1 MAMRGKY
8 KPLYLWAAVLLMISA
23 CSVASGFGVGTGGV
37 PKGALCPGHKAVG
50 KVTVVNWWEPIAAP
64 GLLKSAQDFNCDHPD
79 IAINISVNSSVGDD
93 SNGKLLA
100 AVAAHKPP
108 DVVMSW
114 DDVLA
119 GWATKGEIRPLDTP
133 ATANGVN
140 KADFIG
146 AAWKSAQWNG
156 KLYGI
161 PVDWDPD
168 AMLWYNKKLFKAAGL
183 DPNRPPRTWAELQKD
198 AAKIDLV
205 QHGKIKRIGF
215 VPWAGWQFN
224 YIQLGHQF
232 GATFA
237 DGATQRVVLDS
248 PGLRKTFAYE
258 RQVAAKFGGA
268 AKVNSFTTVT
278 GAQGAASDPLIS
290 GRLGMELIGDWE
302 LGQQV
307 NVGKK
312 AFRDTVGV
320 TEMPTPP
327 GGQQYLCHSGWSF
340 MVPTGAKHAA
350 AAVKFAAWMNQ
361 GDHFAKYLGS
371 VIGWLPAKTSTLSQ
385 PYITSDPTW
394 RAIVALDKKIGR
406 DWWLSPSPIMQQYYR
421 TLDETQASLIALQKM
436 PKQAATQAQ
445 RQVQAVLNNAVALGV
460 YE

>member
-1 MAMRGKY
+1 MRRKY
-8 KPLYLWAAVLLMISA
+8 KPLWLLAAVLLVLPG
-23 CSVASGFGVGTGGV
+23 CSVASGFGVGSGSV
-37 PKGALCPGHKAVG
+37 PRDALCPGHKAARH
-50 KVTVVNWWEPIAAP
+50 VTVVNWWEPIAAP
-64 GLLKSAQDFNCDHPD
+64 GLLKSAQAFNCEHPD
-79 IAINISVNSSVGDD
+79 IAINISVNASVGDD

-108 DVVMSW
+108 DIVMSW

-119 GWATKGEIRPLDTP
+119 GWATKGEIKPLDDR
-133 ATANGVN
+133 AAANGI
-140 KADFIG
+140 KKGDFID

-161 PVDWDPD
+161 PLDWDPD
-168 AMLWYNKKLFKAAGL
+168 AMLWYNKKVFKAVGL
-183 DPNRPPRTWAELQKD
+183 DPNRPPRTWAELQQY

-205 QHGKIKRIGF
+205 EHGKIKRLGF
-215 VPWAGWQFN
+215 IPWAGWQFN

-237 DGATQRVVLDS
+237 DGATQHVVLDS

-268 AKVNSFTTVT
+268 AKINSFTTVT
-278 GAQGAASDPLIS
+278 GAQGSASDPLIS

-307 NVGKK
+307 NVGAKT
-312 AFRDTVGV
+312 FRETVGV

-327 GGQQYLCHSGWSF
+327 GGQEYLCHSGWSF
-340 MVPTGAKHAA
+340 MVPTGARHVAA
-350 AAVKFAAWMNQ
+350 AMKFAAWMDQ
-361 GDHFAKYLGS
+361 GRNFAKYLGA
-371 VIGWLPAKTSTLSQ
+371 VIGWLPAKTATLSA
-385 PYITSDPTW
+385 PYITSDPT
-394 RAIVALDKKIGR
+394 RKAIVALDKKVGR

-421 TLDETQASLIALQKM
+421 TLDETQASLIALQKS
-436 PKQAATQAQ
+436 PVSAATQAQ
-445 RQVQAVLNNAVALGV
+445 GQVQAVLNNAVALGV
-460 YE
+460 YEGA